1 MRSAVVI
8 ADTTAPADVHGVHG
22 AAGITQWTCLA
33 RRTGLA
39 GDWEAVEW
47 ARIPA
52 GGISG
57 EHLHTRTREVYVLLT
72 GEGEVTLDG
81 RPHGVRAGDAVLT
94 AAGTRH
100 GLRNTGTGPLEWLVI
115 ELPAHPEEF
124 DSGGRVG
131 STVVRDLRRTGP
143 LDPSAVIG
151 GPLRLLRHVELVTGE
166 RDFLLADGVEHTAF
180 VLGGHGRA
188 GAGDVRVPL
197 RPGTALTLPLG
208 TAVDLAAGPG
218 GLAFLHA
225 ELVTGGRELPGGES
239 PGGES
244 RGGESR
250 GGDSGGG
257 GRR

>member
-33 RRTGLA
+33 RRAGLA

-81 RPHGVRAGDAVLT
+81 RPHAVRAGDAVLT
-94 AAGTRH
+94 AVGTRH
-100 GLRNTGTGPLEWLVI
+100 GLRNTGDGPLEWLVI
-115 ELPAHPEEF
+115 ELPAEPPTEPPADRTVPGPF
-124 DSGGRVG
+124 G

-151 GPLRLLRHVELVTGE
+151 GPLRLLRHVELTTGE
-166 RDFLLADGVEHTAF
+166 REFLIADGVEHTAF

-188 GAGDVRVPL
+188 GAGNVRMPL

-208 TAVDLAAGPG
+208 TAADLAAGPG
-218 GLAFLHA
+218 GLAYLHA
-225 ELVTGGRELPGGES
+225 ELVPQ
-239 PGGES
+239 
-244 RGGESR
+244 
-250 GGDSGGG
+250 GGG
-257 GRR
+257 LRGRGRQGGGPR

>member
-33 RRTGLA
+33 RRAGLD

-57 EHLHTRTREVYVLLT
+57 EHLHTRTREVYVLLA

-81 RPHGVRAGDAVLT
+81 RPHAVRAGDAVLT
-94 AAGTRH
+94 AVGTRH
-100 GLRNTGTGPLEWLVI
+100 GLRNTGAGPLEWLVI
-115 ELPAHPEEF
+115 ELPADPAAP
-124 DSGGRVG
+124 DQVG

-151 GPLRLLRHVELVTGE
+151 GPLRLLRHVELAGGE
-166 RDFLLADGVEHTAF
+166 RDFLLADGIEHTAF
-180 VLGGHGRA
+180 VIGGNGRA
-188 GAGDVRVPL
+188 GTAGIRVPL
-197 RPGTALTLPLG
+197 RPGTAFTLPLG
-208 TAVDLAAGPG
+208 TALDLMAGAG
-218 GLAFLHA
+218 GLVYLHA
-225 ELVTGGRELPGGES
+225 ELVPQ
-239 PGGES
+239 
-244 RGGESR
+244 
-250 GGDSGGG
+250 GGG
-257 GRR
+257 PR

>member
-33 RRTGLA
+33 RRAGLA

-81 RPHGVRAGDAVLT
+81 HPHAVRAGDAVLT
-94 AAGTRH
+94 AVGTRH
-100 GLRNTGTGPLEWLVI
+100 GLRNTGAGPLEWLVI
-115 ELPAHPEEF
+115 ELPADPAAP
-124 DSGGRVG
+124 DQVG

-151 GPLRLLRHVELVTGE
+151 GPLRLLRHVELATGE
-166 RDFLLADGVEHTAF
+166 RDFLIADGIEHTAF
-180 VLGGHGRA
+180 VIGGNGRA
-188 GAGDVRVPL
+188 GAAGIRVPL
-197 RPGTALTLPLG
+197 RPGTAFTLPLG
-208 TAVDLAAGPG
+208 TALDLMAGAG
-218 GLAFLHA
+218 GLVYLHA
-225 ELVTGGRELPGGES
+225 ELVPQ
-239 PGGES
+239 
-244 RGGESR
+244 
-250 GGDSGGG
+250 GGG
-257 GRR
+257 PR